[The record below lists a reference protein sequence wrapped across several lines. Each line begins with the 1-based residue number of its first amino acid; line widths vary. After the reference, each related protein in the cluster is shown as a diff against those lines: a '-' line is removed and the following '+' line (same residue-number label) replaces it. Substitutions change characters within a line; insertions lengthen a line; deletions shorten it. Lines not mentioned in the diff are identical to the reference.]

1 MKKCEYCGRTA
12 HDSDKFCSGCGANQF
27 RIICANC
34 GNEYSDGLF
43 CPKCGVKAG
52 QQAKICPDCNTEY
65 YTNAC
70 PNCGYTAN
78 REIVVREVYQPE
90 EYSEPVREQVDF
102 NGNVKSKS
110 VALLLCVLLGLFGAH
125 KFYEGKIVMGIVYLF
140 TYGLFGIGWILDIIA
155 IALKPSQ
162 YIP

>member
-1 MKKCEYCGRTA
+1 MSIQT
-12 HDSDKFCSGCGANQF
+12 DCSAPNAASRQGS
-27 RIICANC
+27 RRK
-34 GNEYSDGLF
+34 Y
-43 CPKCGVKAG
+43 
-52 QQAKICPDCNTEY
+52 
-65 YTNAC
+65 AC

-102 NGNVKSKS
+102 SGNVKSKS